1 MNHLPSPKRIEWMDS
16 YLSSSAITLSA
27 FTTTTTD
34 DDNDDIDDDDDD
46 VEDDDEANELVEWFS
61 KRPAELTSSRSN
73 TELERSRLVLKR
85 FKRLVR
91 RVIVNLEWFK
101 ALNDE
106 YSRAQTR
113 EKLLQEFYE
122 HGDRFGG
129 LVDDKMLEFVFNKV
143 RFLIFLNSAL

>member
-1 MNHLPSPKRIEWMDS
+1 MDS

-27 FTTTTTD
+27 STTTTTD
-34 DDNDDIDDDDDD
+34 DDNDDIDNDD
-46 VEDDDEANELVEWFS
+46 VDDDEGNELIEWLS

-73 TELERSRLVLKR
+73 TELERSRVVLKR

-106 YSRAQTR
+106 YSRAQKR

-143 RFLIFLNSAL
+143 IL